1 MVHAVQVRTISNELL
16 CPGGV
21 LITLRSAVDPDLT
34 SAANRLGVR
43 VVVLVVE
50 PDQVG
55 LRGLSDLV
63 RNGCWRVHV
72 DRVHRLEEVAA
83 HWAGE
88 SGRTTGK
95 IVVTVG

>member
-43 VVVLVVE
+43 VVVFVE
-50 PDQVG
+50 RRSGPP
-55 LRGLSDLV
+55 
-63 RNGCWRVHV
+63 
-72 DRVHRLEEVAA
+72 
-83 HWAGE
+83 AGG
-88 SGRTTGK
+88 SRRTLGR
-95 IVVTVG
+95 